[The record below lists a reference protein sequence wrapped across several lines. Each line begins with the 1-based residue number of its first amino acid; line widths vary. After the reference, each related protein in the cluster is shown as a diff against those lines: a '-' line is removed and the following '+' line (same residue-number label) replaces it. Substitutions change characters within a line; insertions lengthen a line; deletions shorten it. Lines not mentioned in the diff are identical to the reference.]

1 MTITASTWRAVMTK
15 HSNHLYLGW
24 IFVNFSFHEFTPNNI
39 GNQTSWTWNL
49 NFYPCFYLL
58 RINSFLVDL
67 YVQMWKIPKDIPRK
81 KPPQTAGE
89 KNEISVHL
97 HIKEGRDIYTTA
109 CIFIEN
115 FRSDCS
121 VLDWIGWEILLP
133 FMTFYSIWP
142 RQHIKKQRHHFANK
156 GPSNQSYGFFQ

>member
-1 MTITASTWRAVMTK
+1 MDSKPELPPLFLST
-15 HSNHLYLGW
+15 
-24 IFVNFSFHEFTPNNI
+24 
-39 GNQTSWTWNL
+39 Q
-49 NFYPCFYLL
+49 
-58 RINSFLVDL
+58 NSFLVDL

-89 KNEISVHL
+89 KNGISAHL

-121 VLDWIGWEILLP
+121 VLD
-133 FMTFYSIWP
+133 
-142 RQHIKKQRHHFANK
+142 
-156 GPSNQSYGFFQ
+156 